1 MNTKERNLLFA
12 RCFYTFFVS
21 GMSVLIIGAIL
32 PYLIKETNMNYTV
45 AGGLLSAFAIGNL
58 LASFFSPFLAS
69 KIGKKATVI
78 LLSSLIPIGLTIV
91 TFLPSV
97 AILYPTFLFIGI
109 GRGSISN
116 FNNGVINDHSDGK
129 PLALNLLHT
138 FFALGA
144 FLAPFMTSTMIR
156 LDYTWKHVLYVMIF
170 LCWTSVITYITM
182 KLFDTTTTKKNTAV
196 SEKPASTFLKSFDF
210 YCIGLILFFYL
221 GVENCING
229 WFVTYLQSIG
239 VMSEAFATNLV
250 SITWFV
256 IMIGRLTT
264 GYLSTKIPKKTLILI
279 NCIGST
285 LAFFL
290 LISTKNIVWI
300 TVAIVALG
308 FFLAGIYPTSIANAS
323 FLIKGSASGMALL
336 LAIAA
341 MGGIIA
347 PQVVGWIAD
356 SLGIVAAIS
365 FLIINVILMVLFA
378 TINYKRKI
386 IE

>member
-1 MNTKERNLLFA
+1 MNTKERNSLFA
-12 RCFYTFFVS
+12 RTFYTFFVS
-21 GMSVLIIGAIL
+21 GMIVLIIGAVL
-32 PYLIKETNMNYTV
+32 PYIIDEAQINYAV

-58 LASFFSPFLAS
+58 LASFFSPFLSS
-69 KIGKKATVI
+69 KIGRKATI
-78 LLSSLIPIGLTIV
+78 IILSSLIPIGLTTI
-91 TFLPSV
+91 TFLPPTTV
-97 AILYPTFLFIGI
+97 LYTMFLLIGI

-116 FNNGVINDHSDGK
+116 LNNAIINDNSDGR

-144 FLAPFMTSTMIR
+144 FIAPFMTSTMIR
-156 LDYTWKHVLYVMIF
+156 LNYTWKHVLYVMIF

-182 KLFDTTTTKKNTAV
+182 NIEDPKPGKKEEGIVQT
-196 SEKPASTFLKSFDF
+196 PASTFLKSFDF

-229 WFVTYLQSIG
+229 WFVTYLQEIG

-250 SITWFV
+250 SVTWFV

-264 GYLSTKIPKKTLILI
+264 GYLSTKFSKKTLILI

-285 LAFFL
+285 FAFFL
-290 LISTKNIVWI
+290 LISTKSIVLI
-300 TVAIVALG
+300 TIAIVALG

-336 LAIAA
+336 LAISAL
-341 MGGIIA
+341 GGIIT
-347 PQVVGWIAD
+347 PQVIGWIAD
-356 SLGIVAAIS
+356 SLGIVGAIS
-365 FLIINVILMVLFA
+365 FLIINVALMVVCA
-378 TINYKRKI
+378 TINYRRKV